1 MVKKKLNLCSF
12 IKLQKIFSYR
22 RLVIYEIL
30 KSYLSLQPYSILD
43 IGGTLKTKK
52 ILIKNIINKKSILE
66 NLNPDKKN
74 KPDVVADGM
83 KTGFKKNSLDI
94 VTIIEVLQYVHDIKP
109 ILKEARRIVK
119 KNGLVIVTFPFL
131 YPELNDYV
139 DRNRLTFKQINLILK
154 EIFNEIKIKNCG
166 GMLGTIGL
174 IIQIRCIQINNKF
187 S

>member
-1 MVKKKLNLCSF
+1 
-12 IKLQKIFSYR
+12 
-22 RLVIYEIL
+22 
-30 KSYLSLQPYSILD
+30 
-43 IGGTLKTKK
+43 
-52 ILIKNIINKKSILE
+52 
-66 NLNPDKKN
+66 
-74 KPDVVADGM
+74 M

-154 EIFNEIKIKNCG
+154 EIFNEVKIKNCG
-166 GMLGTIGL
+166 GMLGTIGM

-187 S
+187 YSRLLNLFSYCICYLDFKYNNFNGKNIFTNGYVVILKK